1 MSLDEDFLQKFKLK
15 NLRPGERDAVESAA
29 NRQEKRTGERIN
41 RSDTA
46 AVIQSY
52 ISRFR
57 EILDRDDPA
66 KRVQGLDTLKRMLH
80 EQFLVKPENIPDAY
94 YESIKKRH
102 RDEGHGD
109 IEIPDDLK
117 AELAETAVDDQRRS
131 LDAWID
137 YLASDDAKYPD
148 ALKYWAFRSM
158 LKMGRFDKE
167 KGRFTNREGK
177 GSVAPFPELNREALA
192 VIMEDM
198 EKKYKGNTNYTF
210 TSRYDIDET
219 AKQSYGGAMDKEN
232 FSALYALSIDAFK
245 PIAEELLQET
255 AGGWRTYKKGSDAKL
270 LVDSIA
276 DYGTGWCLRGEPT
289 ARRYLDSNELRVY
302 YSNDQDGHP
311 TVPRVVMVINQSNQ
325 ITEVRGVEAHEHL
338 DSHIL
343 PVVEAALAS
352 HPDGKKYQKKSADME
367 RLTAIERTAKKDQ
380 LLSKED
386 LLFLYEVDS
395 RIEGFGYENAGRD
408 PRIEEIRGQCNLKE
422 DMPIIFD
429 CTPDQIALSP
439 SEITSDTKVYI
450 GKIEEGL
457 LDRLDLHD
465 IEHVYTS
472 FPEGRIRL
480 ESLEVGSMTAEE
492 LERALEDADI
502 KTSPYSR
509 SMLRNKKQFID
520 PVNKRHE
527 ELKGE
532 TETLDLVRLRV
543 RDLGFTSNPTTRE
556 LLGEFDEEG
565 NLKKLGRIHE
575 LGFELCS
582 PETGP
587 YQRLADTDQQLDNWY
602 YIGMQ
607 PVTGSVGSR
616 ASSAAGAAR
625 AVRGW
630 TASGRFQTTIGIST
644 LGSFSVAASHVA
656 RERRDK
662 SAA

>member
-15 NLRPGERDAVESAA
+15 SLRPDERKAVESAA
-29 NRQEKRTGERIN
+29 NRQEKHTGERIN

-66 KRVQGLDTLKRMLH
+66 KREQGLTQLKALLH

-117 AELAETAVDDQRRS
+117 SELAETAVDDQRRS

-210 TSRYDIDET
+210 TSRYDIDER
-219 AKQSYGGAMDKEN
+219 AKQSYRGAMDKEI
-232 FSALYALSIDAFK
+232 FSALYALSIDAYK
-245 PIAEELLQET
+245 PIAEELLKET
-255 AGGWRTYKKGSDAKL
+255 AGEWRTYEQGSDAKL

-302 YSNDQDGHP
+302 YSNDQSGRP
-311 TVPRVVMVINQSNQ
+311 TVPRVVMVINQANQ
-325 ITEVRGVEAHEHL
+325 ITEVRGVEAHEHP

-343 PVVEAALAS
+343 PVVDAALAS
-352 HPDGKKYQKKSADME
+352 HPDGEKYQKKSANMNH
-367 RLTAIERTAKKDQ
+367 LTAIKRKAKQ
-380 LLSKED
+380 NQPLAKED
-386 LLFLYEVDS
+386 LLFLYEVNN
-395 RIEGFGYENAGRD
+395 RIEGFGYENAGRN
-408 PRIEEIRGQCNLKE
+408 PRIEEIRGQRNPKE

-429 CTPDQIALSP
+429 CTESQIAWSP
-439 SEITSDTKVYI
+439 ADIKRNTKAYI

-457 LDRLDLHD
+457 FDRLDSYG
-465 IEHVYTS
+465 IVHVYTS
-472 FPEGRIRL
+472 FPEGRIYR
-480 ESLEVGSMTAEE
+480 ESLEIGSMTAEQ
-492 LERALEDADI
+492 LEQALEDAGI
-502 KTSPYSR
+502 KTSTYSK
-509 SMLRNKKQFID
+509 SMLRKKNQFID
-520 PVNKRHE
+520 PVNKRQK

-556 LLGEFDEEG
+556 LLGEFDEKG
-565 NLKKLGRIHE
+565 NLTKAGRIHE
-575 LGFELCS
+575 LGFELCP

-587 YQRLADTDQQLDNWY
+587 YQRLADKDQQLDNWY

-607 PVTGSVGSR
+607 PVADSDGHPLVFYCARDEGGAWLCSGW
-616 ASSAAGAAR
+616 AGPGGR
-625 AVRGW
+625 WDLDRG
-630 TASGRFQTTIGIST
+630 IV
-644 LGSFSVAASHVA
+644 L
-656 RERRDK
+656 RRRK

>member
-1 MSLDEDFLQKFKLK
+1 MTLDEDFLQKFKLK
-15 NLRPGERDAVESAA
+15 TLRPSERDAVESAA
-29 NRQEKRTGERIN
+29 NRQEMRTGERIN

-57 EILDRDDPA
+57 EILDKEGKTKKGQSKCER
-66 KRVQGLDTLKRMLH
+66 GLENLKCILH
-80 EQFLVKPENIPDAY
+80 EQFLINPENISDSY

-102 RDEGHGD
+102 RDEGHGE

-117 AELAETAVDDQRRS
+117 TELAQTAVEDQRRS

-137 YLASDDAKYPD
+137 YLASEDAMYPD
-148 ALKYWAFRSM
+148 SLKYWTLRSV

-167 KGRFTNREGK
+167 KCRFTNREGK

-219 AKQSYGGAMDKEN
+219 AKQSYGSAMGKEN
-232 FSALYALSIDAFK
+232 FSTLYALSIDAFK

-255 AGGWRTYKKGSDAKL
+255 AGEWRTYKKGSDAKA

-289 ARRYLDSNELRVY
+289 ARRYLDSNDLRVY
-302 YSNDQDGHP
+302 YSNDQEGRP
-311 TVPRVVMVINQSNQ
+311 TVPRVVMVINSSNQ

-343 PVVEAALAS
+343 PVVETALAS
-352 HPDGKKYQKKSADME
+352 HPDGEKYQKKSKDME
-367 RLTAIERTAKKDQ
+367 RLTTIERKTKQ
-380 LLSKED
+380 NQPLTKED

-408 PRIEEIRGQCNLKE
+408 PRIEEIREQRNLKE

-429 CTPDQIALSP
+429 CTPNQIALSL
-439 SEITSDTKVYI
+439 SEIASDTKVYI

-457 LDRLDLHD
+457 FDLLDLHD

-480 ESLEVGSMTAEE
+480 ESLEIGSMTAEQ
-492 LERALEDADI
+492 LEQALEDAGI
-502 KTSPYSR
+502 KTSTYSK

-520 PVNKRHE
+520 PVNKRHK

-543 RDLGFTSNPTTRE
+543 RDLGFTSPPTTRE
-556 LLGEFDEEG
+556 LLGEFDAEG
-565 NLKKLGRIHE
+565 NLTKEGCIHE
-575 LGFELCS
+575 LGFELCP

-587 YQRLADTDQQLDNWY
+587 YKRLADTDQSLGNWY

-607 PVTGSVGSR
+607 PV
-616 ASSAAGAAR
+616 
-625 AVRGW
+625 
-630 TASGRFQTTIGIST
+630 
-644 LGSFSVAASHVA
+644 AASDGDPDVF
-656 RERRDK
+656 RCWRRGDGSWLGNCWAHPGSHWDLGDVVVLRRRK
-662 SAA
+662 SDT